1 MMIIKGLFSGFI
13 GIFNL
18 IFETLSNVVDLEN
31 ITKTALANGEDP
43 IYGYFM
49 LGLFSL
55 MIFFTL
61 IYVVAHF
68 SVAFAKYVY
77 VNEMQWRKLQSKRN
91 ARMSYIETSKGFEH
105 VF

>member
-1 MMIIKGLFSGFI
+1 MIIKGLFNGFA

-18 IFETLSNVVDLEN
+18 IFETLSKVVDLEN

-55 MIFFTL
+55 IIFASF
-61 IYVVAHF
+61 IYVIVHF
-68 SVAFAKYVY
+68 AIAFVRYMY
-77 VNEMQWRKLQSKRN
+77 INEMQWRKLQAKRN
-91 ARMSYIETSKGFEH
+91 ARISYIETSKGFEH